1 MELEHL
7 EPIVIGDGETG
18 TTIFIDPVTGLEIS
32 PVADLRNP
40 FAAIADPVRLRQIAI
55 EIAEF
60 AHGKHPRKGTEEL
73 LAAAKAVLAGE
84 EGAVEA
90 EAQLRQGCAN
100 VTFTASC
107 LGVRVGDP
115 SAGTLMACHAL
126 GREPR
131 DAANGA
137 LRNAIIM
144 ADLHR
149 KKTGESIREEL
160 EALVGRLV
168 VSSAGGLSTPG

>member
-18 TTIFIDPVTGLEIS
+18 TAVTIDPVTGLEIS

-40 FAAIADPVRLRQIAI
+40 FAAIDDPVRLRQIAI

-60 AHGKHPRKGTEEL
+60 AHGKHSRQGAEQL
-73 LAAAKAVLAGE
+73 LDAAKAVLAGE

-90 EAQLRQGCAN
+90 EAQLRERFAN
-100 VTFTASC
+100 GVFTASW
-107 LGVRVGDP
+107 LGVKLGDP
-115 SAGTLMACHAL
+115 FAGTLMACHAL

-131 DAANGA
+131 DAADGA

-149 KKTGESIREEL
+149 KMTGESIREEL
-160 EALVGRLV
+160 EALVWRLV
-168 VSSAGGLSTPG
+168 VSSAGGH